1 MLNKLLKAN
10 PVHWDVIQGPVF
22 LCDQPFMKDPP
33 IWKHSIIVP
42 IFKKDSSQSHCSI
55 SLLSSGAKL
64 YTSYP
69 YLKLEEW
76 ITSNNIHRWEQIGFR
91 KGFETQD
98 HCLILTHLD
107 EKYTS
112 PLRGR
117 LYVAFIDLKRAF
129 DTIPRSSLWGKLER
143 TSIDKKLLWLIK
155 NLYSSYAALVHC
167 GDKGK
172 VLKCFHLERGV
183 KQDCLLAPLLFNL
196 YLNDLTTAL
205 TSAEFHPCTYPQSY

>member
-1 MLNKLLKAN
+1 MTPWYLTCWSPFLAHYQKVRSLFHDQVVTPWERPGLDFVPNKLLKAN

-76 ITSNNIHRWEQIGFR
+76 ITSNNIRRWEQIGFR

-129 DTIPRSSLWGKLER
+129 DTIPRSSLWGNWNVPQL
-143 TSIDKKLLWLIK
+143 TK
-155 NLYSSYAALVHC
+155 NCS
-167 GDKGK
+167 G
-172 VLKCFHLERGV
+172 
-183 KQDCLLAPLLFNL
+183 
-196 YLNDLTTAL
+196 
-205 TSAEFHPCTYPQSY
+205 